1 MTYFNE
7 LNKSMNFLSKKN
19 HTIFL
24 GQAVAEEGTAI
35 SNTLKDVSKNKL
47 FELPVMEESQ
57 MGFSIGL
64 AFAGFVPI
72 TIYPRWN
79 FLLLA
84 INQLVN
90 HLDKINKISNGV
102 FCPKVIIRTSV
113 GSVKPLHPQDQHVGD
128 FTDSIKKMCTNIEII
143 QLKKSSDILKSY
155 KKAYSRKD
163 KKSTLLVEYADFYN
177 LK

>member
-1 MTYFNE
+1 MSYFKE
-7 LNKSMNFLSKKN
+7 LDKSMKFLSKKN
-19 HTIFL
+19 NTLFL
-24 GQAVAEEGTAI
+24 GQAVAEDGTAI
-35 SNTLKDVSKNKL
+35 SNTLKNVTKKKL
-47 FELPVMEESQ
+47 LELPVMEESQ
-57 MGFSIGL
+57 MGFSVGL
-64 AFAGFVPI
+64 ALAGFVPI

-90 HLDKINKISNGV
+90 HLDKIYKISNAE

-113 GSVKPLHPQDQHVGD
+113 GSITPLHPQDQHIGD
-128 FTDSIKKMCTNIEII
+128 FTDSIKKMCSNIEII

-163 KKSTLLVEYADFYN
+163 KKSTLLVEYADYYN